1 MCTLF
6 VINYKM
12 QKPFYF
18 SSLYPIISIVFIT
31 PANKTLK
38 NHHGNLNDHRHK
50 EADACILLS
59 FLSLPHKASE
69 FCSLLDMSVIA
80 ALSSPAVAWVVAERR
95 PSGGAQGDLS

>member
-1 MCTLF
+1 
-6 VINYKM
+6 M
-12 QKPFYF
+12 QKPIYF

-38 NHHGNLNDHRHK
+38 IIKIILMITAIK
-50 EADACILLS
+50 KQTAACILLS
-59 FLSLPHKASE
+59 FLSFPHKASE